1 MHKPLG
7 PIPITTKKKKEEA
20 SKLKSQ
26 FLAINLRLFED
37 SAINSEKGK
46 VSS

>member
-1 MHKPLG
+1 
-7 PIPITTKKKKEEA
+7 
-20 SKLKSQ
+20 LKSQ

-46 VSS
+46 VSSWAICS